1 MLRLL
6 CPDAES
12 QLCFFCAVTTLLDL
26 KPVLA
31 VDSSLPLTEREG
43 SFSSGAQCLV
53 VIVLESEQGKDS
65 M

>member
-1 MLRLL
+1 M
-6 CPDAES
+6 
-12 QLCFFCAVTTLLDL
+12 LDL
-26 KPVLA
+26 KPVVA

-53 VIVLESEQGKDS
+53 VIVLESEQRKDS